1 MLAIKTKHYFS
12 TTLLVLCLVT
22 LVSSQGQNS
31 FLDPKISEAFWNSPK
46 FQKQFLASYG
56 VRSNVEP
63 RFENPEEQ
71 IFYSQLGDTI
81 RDNPQQAIE
90 KITQQLNASS
100 SAILS
105 YTLGSLHFQEGQHQE
120 AIKHYEV
127 ALSQFPDYLRAHK
140 NLGIALIREER
151 FGDSITHLVETI
163 NLGGADGTVY
173 GLLGN
178 AYLNLEKYASA
189 RLAYQNATLLDAENP
204 LWELGIIKCAI
215 ATERYQEA
223 VSLLD
228 GVLSKQPD
236 NAALWALQGN
246 VYLQMEE
253 ADKAAV
259 NFEILRKSG
268 KATLQH
274 LMLLGDIYMLSESID
289 LALAVYLEAID
300 QDGKGDIRRSLN
312 AARILLNQGAWEPAS
327 AMFTKI
333 RQAHESTLSEQE
345 TFQLLKME
353 SQVAIA
359 NGKGQEA
366 LSVLEQIIEKNPL
379 DAEALLLAGDFYMQA
394 EDFEKALFRFE
405 MVARI
410 PGSESDGWIKQATVL
425 VKQQQYTKA
434 IELLEKA
441 QKSNPRDNIQK
452 FLDSV
457 KRVAN
462 AATS

>member
-1 MLAIKTKHYFS
+1 MLAIKTNHYFFM
-12 TTLLVLCLVT
+12 TLLVLCFVT

-31 FLDPKISEAFWNSPK
+31 FLDPNISEAFWNSPQ
-46 FQKQFLASYG
+46 FQRQFLASYG

-425 VKQQQYTKA
+425 VKKQQYTKA

>member
-1 MLAIKTKHYFS
+1 M
-12 TTLLVLCLVT
+12 TLLVLCLVT

-31 FLDPKISEAFWNSPK
+31 FLDPNISEAFWNSPQ
-46 FQKQFLASYG
+46 FQRQFLASYG

-105 YTLGSLHFQEGQHQE
+105 YTLGSLHFQEGQNQE

-333 RQAHESTLSEQE
+333 RQAHEPTLSEQE

-410 PGSESDGWIKQATVL
+410 PGSESDGWVKQATVL

>member
-1 MLAIKTKHYFS
+1 M
-12 TTLLVLCLVT
+12 TLLVLCFVT

-31 FLDPKISEAFWNSPK
+31 FLDPNISEAFWNSPQ
-46 FQKQFLASYG
+46 FQRQFLASYG

-289 LALAVYLEAID
+289 LALAVYLEAIE

>member
-1 MLAIKTKHYFS
+1 MLAIKTNHYFFM
-12 TTLLVLCLVT
+12 TLLVLCCVT

-31 FLDPKISEAFWNSPK
+31 FLDPNISEAFWNSPQ
-46 FQKQFLASYG
+46 FQRQFLASYG

-289 LALAVYLEAID
+289 LALVVYLEAIE

>member
-1 MLAIKTKHYFS
+1 M
-12 TTLLVLCLVT
+12 TLLVLCFVT

-31 FLDPKISEAFWNSPK
+31 FLDPNISEAFWNSPQ
-46 FQKQFLASYG
+46 FQRQFLASYG

-105 YTLGSLHFQEGQHQE
+105 YTLGSLHFQEGQHEE
-120 AIKHYEV
+120 AIKHFEV

-140 NLGIALIREER
+140 NLGIVLIREGRYEA
-151 FGDSITHLVETI
+151 SVEHLVETI

-333 RQAHESTLSEQE
+333 RQAHEPTLSEQE

-410 PGSESDGWIKQATVL
+410 PGSESDGWVKQATVL

-434 IELLEKA
+434 IELLEKS

>member
-12 TTLLVLCLVT
+12 MTLLVLCLVT

-31 FLDPKISEAFWNSPK
+31 FLDPNISEAFWNSPQ
-46 FQKQFLASYG
+46 FQRQFLASYG

-71 IFYSQLGDTI
+71 IFYSQLGDAI

>member
-1 MLAIKTKHYFS
+1 MFAKKITFLLFC
-12 TTLLVLCLVT
+12 TLLMSFGISCLE
-22 LVSSQGQNS
+22 SRAQHS
-31 FLDPKISEAFWNSPK
+31 FLDPKINEAFWNSPK

-81 RDNPQQAIE
+81 RDQPQEAIK

-105 YTLGSLHFQEGQHQE
+105 YTLGSLHFQEGQHEE
-120 AIKHYEV
+120 AIKHFEV

-140 NLGIALIREER
+140 NLGIVLIREGRYEA
-151 FGDSITHLVETI
+151 SVEHLVETI

-189 RLAYQNATLLDAENP
+189 RLAYQNATLLDADNP
-204 LWELGIIKCAI
+204 LWELGIIKCSI

-228 GVLSKQPD
+228 GILAKQPD
-236 NAALWALQGN
+236 SSALWALQGN

-253 ADKAAV
+253 SDKAAV

-268 KATLQH
+268 KASLQH
-274 LMLLGDIYMLSESID
+274 LMLLGDIYMLSESTD
-289 LALAVYLEAID
+289 LALAVYLQAIE
-300 QDGKGDIRRSLN
+300 QDGQGDIRRSLN
-312 AARILLNQGAWEPAS
+312 AARILLNQGAWESAS
-327 AMFTKI
+327 TMFEKI
-333 RQAHESTLSEQE
+333 RQTHEQTISEE
-345 TFQLLKME
+345 EKLQLLKME

-359 NGKGQEA
+359 NGKGEEA

-379 DAEALLLAGDFYMQA
+379 DSEALLLAGDFYLQA
-394 EDFEKALFRFE
+394 EDYEKALFRFE
-405 MVARI
+405 MVSRI
-410 PGSESDGWIKQATVL
+410 PGAESDGWVKQATVL
-425 VKQQQYTKA
+425 VKQQQYGKA

-457 KRVAN
+457 RRVAN
-462 AATS
+462 AAAS

>member
-12 TTLLVLCLVT
+12 MTLLVLCLVT

-31 FLDPKISEAFWNSPK
+31 FLDPKISEAFWNSPQ

-81 RDNPQQAIE
+81 RDQPQEAIK

-289 LALAVYLEAID
+289 LALAVYLEAIE

-333 RQAHESTLSEQE
+333 RQAHEPTLSEQE

-410 PGSESDGWIKQATVL
+410 PGSESDGWVKQATVL
-425 VKQQQYTKA
+425 VKQQQYTRA

>member
-1 MLAIKTKHYFS
+1 MLAIKTKHFFS

-31 FLDPKISEAFWNSPK
+31 FLDPKISEAFWNSSK

-90 KITQQLNASS
+90 KITQRLNASS

-105 YTLGSLHFQEGQHQE
+105 YTLASLFFQEGQHQE

-289 LALAVYLEAID
+289 LALAVYLEAIE

-327 AMFTKI
+327 AMFNKI

-410 PGSESDGWIKQATVL
+410 PGSESDGWVKQATVL

>member
-1 MLAIKTKHYFS
+1 M
-12 TTLLVLCLVT
+12 TLLVLCLVT

-31 FLDPKISEAFWNSPK
+31 FLDPNISEAFWNSPQ
-46 FQKQFLASYG
+46 FQRQFLASYG

>member
-1 MLAIKTKHYFS
+1 M
-12 TTLLVLCLVT
+12 TLLVLCFVT

-31 FLDPKISEAFWNSPK
+31 FLDPNISEAFWNSPQ
-46 FQKQFLASYG
+46 FQRQFLASYG

-289 LALAVYLEAID
+289 LALAVYLEAIE

-425 VKQQQYTKA
+425 VKKQQYTKA

>member
-1 MLAIKTKHYFS
+1 MLAIKTNHYFFM
-12 TTLLVLCLVT
+12 TLLVLCLVA

-31 FLDPKISEAFWNSPK
+31 FLDPNISEAFWNSSK

-253 ADKAAV
+253 SDKAAV

-289 LALAVYLEAID
+289 LALAVYLEAIE

-333 RQAHESTLSEQE
+333 RQAHEPTLSEQE

-410 PGSESDGWIKQATVL
+410 PGSESDGWVKQATVL
-425 VKQQQYTKA
+425 VKQQQYTRA

-452 FLDSV
+452 FLESV

>member
-1 MLAIKTKHYFS
+1 MLAIKTNHYFFM
-12 TTLLVLCLVT
+12 TLLVLCLVT

-31 FLDPKISEAFWNSPK
+31 FLDPNISEAFWNSPQ
-46 FQKQFLASYG
+46 FQRQFLASYG

-90 KITQQLNASS
+90 KITQRLNASS

-105 YTLGSLHFQEGQHQE
+105 YTLGSLHFQEGQQQE

-228 GVLSKQPD
+228 GVLGKQPD

-268 KATLQH
+268 KASLQH

-289 LALAVYLEAID
+289 LALGVYLEAIE

-333 RQAHESTLSEQE
+333 RQAHEPTLSEQE

-410 PGSESDGWIKQATVL
+410 PGSESDGWVKQATVL

>member
-1 MLAIKTKHYFS
+1 MLAIKTNHYFFM
-12 TTLLVLCLVT
+12 TLLVLCFVT

-31 FLDPKISEAFWNSPK
+31 FLDPNISEAFWNSPQ
-46 FQKQFLASYG
+46 FQRQFLASYG

-71 IFYSQLGDTI
+71 IFYSQLGDAI

-289 LALAVYLEAID
+289 LALVVYLEAIE

-359 NGKGQEA
+359 HGKGQEA

-410 PGSESDGWIKQATVL
+410 PGSESDGWVKQATVL

>member
-12 TTLLVLCLVT
+12 MTLLVLCLVT

-31 FLDPKISEAFWNSPK
+31 FLDPNISEAFWNSPQ
-46 FQKQFLASYG
+46 FQRQFLASYG

-81 RDNPQQAIE
+81 RDNPEQAIE

-425 VKQQQYTKA
+425 VKKQQYTKA

>member
-1 MLAIKTKHYFS
+1 MLAIKTNHYFFM
-12 TTLLVLCLVT
+12 TLLVLCFVT

-31 FLDPKISEAFWNSPK
+31 FLDPNISEAFWNSPQ
-46 FQKQFLASYG
+46 FQRQFLASYG

-289 LALAVYLEAID
+289 LALAVYLEASD

>member
-1 MLAIKTKHYFS
+1 MLAIKTNHYFFM
-12 TTLLVLCLVT
+12 TLLVLCFVT

-31 FLDPKISEAFWNSPK
+31 FLDPNISEAFWNSPQ
-46 FQKQFLASYG
+46 FQRQFLASYG

-333 RQAHESTLSEQE
+333 RQAHEPTLSEQE

-410 PGSESDGWIKQATVL
+410 PGSESDGWVKQATVL

-434 IELLEKA
+434 IELLEKS

>member
-1 MLAIKTKHYFS
+1 M
-12 TTLLVLCLVT
+12 TLLVLCLVT

-31 FLDPKISEAFWNSPK
+31 FLDPNISEAFWNSPQ
-46 FQKQFLASYG
+46 FQRQFLASYG

-71 IFYSQLGDTI
+71 IFYSQLGDAI

-151 FGDSITHLVETI
+151 FGDSITHLIETI

-289 LALAVYLEAID
+289 LALVVYLEAIE

-425 VKQQQYTKA
+425 VKKQQYTKA

>member
-1 MLAIKTKHYFS
+1 MLAIKTNHYFFM
-12 TTLLVLCLVT
+12 TLLVLCFVT

-31 FLDPKISEAFWNSPK
+31 FLDPNISEAFWNSPQ
-46 FQKQFLASYG
+46 FQRQFLASYG

-333 RQAHESTLSEQE
+333 RQAQESTLSEQE

>member
-1 MLAIKTKHYFS
+1 MLAIKTNHYFFM
-12 TTLLVLCLVT
+12 TLLVLCFVT

-31 FLDPKISEAFWNSPK
+31 FLDPNISEAFWNSPQ
-46 FQKQFLASYG
+46 FQRQFLASYG

>member
-1 MLAIKTKHYFS
+1 
-12 TTLLVLCLVT
+12 VLCFVT

-31 FLDPKISEAFWNSPK
+31 FLDPNISEAFWNSPQ
-46 FQKQFLASYG
+46 FQRQFLASYG

>member
-1 MLAIKTKHYFS
+1 MLAIKTNHYFFM
-12 TTLLVLCLVT
+12 TLLVLCFVT

-31 FLDPKISEAFWNSPK
+31 FLDPNISEAFWNSPQ
-46 FQKQFLASYG
+46 FQRQFLASYG

-289 LALAVYLEAID
+289 LALAVYLEAIE

>member
-1 MLAIKTKHYFS
+1 MLAIKTNHYFFM
-12 TTLLVLCLVT
+12 TLLVLCFVT

-31 FLDPKISEAFWNSPK
+31 FLDPNISEAFWNSPQ
-46 FQKQFLASYG
+46 FQRQFLASYG

-151 FGDSITHLVETI
+151 FGDSITHLIETI

>member
-1 MLAIKTKHYFS
+1 M
-12 TTLLVLCLVT
+12 TLLVLCFVT

-31 FLDPKISEAFWNSPK
+31 FLDPNISEAFWNSPQ
-46 FQKQFLASYG
+46 FQRQFLASYG

-425 VKQQQYTKA
+425 VKKQQYTKA

>member
-1 MLAIKTKHYFS
+1 MLAIKTNHYFFM
-12 TTLLVLCLVT
+12 TLLVLCFVT

-31 FLDPKISEAFWNSPK
+31 FLDPNISEAFWNSPQ
-46 FQKQFLASYG
+46 FQRQFLASYG

-71 IFYSQLGDTI
+71 IFYSQLGDAI

-289 LALAVYLEAID
+289 LALVVYLEAIE

-333 RQAHESTLSEQE
+333 RQAHEPTLSEQE

-410 PGSESDGWIKQATVL
+410 PGSESDGWVKQATVL

>member
-1 MLAIKTKHYFS
+1 M
-12 TTLLVLCLVT
+12 TLLVLCFVT

-31 FLDPKISEAFWNSPK
+31 FLDPNISEAFWNSPQ
-46 FQKQFLASYG
+46 FQRQFLASYG

-151 FGDSITHLVETI
+151 FGDSITHLIETI

>member
-1 MLAIKTKHYFS
+1 
-12 TTLLVLCLVT
+12 
-22 LVSSQGQNS
+22 
-31 FLDPKISEAFWNSPK
+31 
-46 FQKQFLASYG
+46 
-56 VRSNVEP
+56 
-63 RFENPEEQ
+63 
-71 IFYSQLGDTI
+71 
-81 RDNPQQAIE
+81 
-90 KITQQLNASS
+90 
-100 SAILS
+100 
-105 YTLGSLHFQEGQHQE
+105 
-120 AIKHYEV
+120 
-127 ALSQFPDYLRAHK
+127 
-140 NLGIALIREER
+140 
-151 FGDSITHLVETI
+151 
-163 NLGGADGTVY
+163 
-173 GLLGN
+173 
-178 AYLNLEKYASA
+178 
-189 RLAYQNATLLDAENP
+189 
-204 LWELGIIKCAI
+204 
-215 ATERYQEA
+215 
-223 VSLLD
+223 
-228 GVLSKQPD
+228 
-236 NAALWALQGN
+236 
-246 VYLQMEE
+246 MEE
-253 ADKAAV
+253 SDKAAV

-268 KATLQH
+268 KANLQH

-289 LALAVYLEAID
+289 LALAVYLEAIE

-333 RQAHESTLSEQE
+333 RQAHEPTLSEQE

-410 PGSESDGWIKQATVL
+410 PGSESDGWVKQATVL
-425 VKQQQYTKA
+425 VKQQQYTRA

>member
-1 MLAIKTKHYFS
+1 MLAIKTNHYFFM
-12 TTLLVLCLVT
+12 TLLVLCFVT

-31 FLDPKISEAFWNSPK
+31 FLDPNISEAFWNSPQ
-46 FQKQFLASYG
+46 FQRQFLASYG

-410 PGSESDGWIKQATVL
+410 PGSESDGWVKQATVL

>member
-12 TTLLVLCLVT
+12 MTLLVLCLVT

-31 FLDPKISEAFWNSPK
+31 FLDPKISEAFWNSPQ

-81 RDNPQQAIE
+81 RDQPQEAIK

-105 YTLGSLHFQEGQHQE
+105 YTLGSLFFQEGQYQE

-289 LALAVYLEAID
+289 LALAVYLEAIE

-333 RQAHESTLSEQE
+333 RQAHEPTLSEQE

-410 PGSESDGWIKQATVL
+410 PGSESDGWVKQATVL

>member
-31 FLDPKISEAFWNSPK
+31 FLDPNISEAFWNSPQ
-46 FQKQFLASYG
+46 FQRQFLASYG

-151 FGDSITHLVETI
+151 FGDSITHLIETI

-289 LALAVYLEAID
+289 LALAVYLEAIE

>member
-12 TTLLVLCLVT
+12 MTLLVLCLVT

-31 FLDPKISEAFWNSPK
+31 FLDPKISEAFWNSPQ

-81 RDNPQQAIE
+81 RDQPQEAIK

-105 YTLGSLHFQEGQHQE
+105 YTLGSLFFQEGQYQE

-253 ADKAAV
+253 SDKAAV

-289 LALAVYLEAID
+289 LALAVYLEAIE

-333 RQAHESTLSEQE
+333 RQAHEPTHG
-345 TFQLLKME
+345 T
-353 SQVAIA
+353 VPPR
-359 NGKGQEA
+359 
-366 LSVLEQIIEKNPL
+366 VLEQIIEKNPL

-410 PGSESDGWIKQATVL
+410 PGSESDGWVKQATVL
-425 VKQQQYTKA
+425 VKQQQYTRA

>member
-1 MLAIKTKHYFS
+1 M
-12 TTLLVLCLVT
+12 TLLVLCFVT

-31 FLDPKISEAFWNSPK
+31 FLDPNISEAFWNSPQ
-46 FQKQFLASYG
+46 FQRQFLASYG

>member
-1 MLAIKTKHYFS
+1 MLAIKTNHYFFM
-12 TTLLVLCLVT
+12 TLLVLCFVT

-31 FLDPKISEAFWNSPK
+31 FLDPNISEAFWNSPQ
-46 FQKQFLASYG
+46 FQRQFLASYG

-163 NLGGADGTVY
+163 NLGGADGTVN

-289 LALAVYLEAID
+289 LALVVYLEAIE

>member
-1 MLAIKTKHYFS
+1 M
-12 TTLLVLCLVT
+12 TLLVLCFVT

-31 FLDPKISEAFWNSPK
+31 FLDPNISEAFWNSPQ
-46 FQKQFLASYG
+46 FQRQFLASYG

-289 LALAVYLEAID
+289 LALVVYLEAIE